1 VKSGAG
7 SPTVSETWATSGLG
21 VCAGTEDN
29 ASVMAQITQTA
40 STRFIV
46 FLLGASLLLLL
57 DTKSCV
63 LESDDM
69 PCERQQHGKDL
80 SCFCQSVASSNMG
93 HPGKLLALV

>member
-1 VKSGAG
+1 
-7 SPTVSETWATSGLG
+7 
-21 VCAGTEDN
+21 
-29 ASVMAQITQTA
+29 MAQITQTA